1 MFEIAVKV
9 PVWNIEAVCGYKPI
23 TTFQNDFSVADAFGT
38 SAVTDTFKRAFEEWK
53 GNYKYLTELVMV
65 LNHKIWQWF
74 EKNAALAAMYNV
86 FWEIADQY
94 ALNNLKGEELDYF
107 YRVTDLKET
116 ERLITSPQQIK
127 I

>member
-23 TTFQNDFSVADAFGT
+23 TTFWSDFSVADAFGT
-38 SAVTDTFKRAFEEWK
+38 SAVADTFKRAFAEWK

-74 EKNAALAAMYNV
+74 EKNAALAAMYND

-107 YRVTDLKET
+107 YTVTD
-116 ERLITSPQQIK
+116 
-127 I
+127 